1 MLDSQDFLVRSC
13 VDEDETDSDLDIS
26 VSVSDGALL
35 KYAESKEVLECSF
48 FGVDGSATGFLL
60 NSKFNDF
67 FIK

>member
-48 FGVDGSATGFLL
+48 FGVDGSATGFSL
-60 NSKFNDF
+60 NINL
-67 FIK
+67 IIV